1 MLRRAALRLALLPIL
16 LSTWAFADT
25 SQSDSEPRT
34 LLAAMAE
41 ANRSLDY
48 QGRFLY
54 MHGNEL
60 STMKVRHAVIDG
72 HEYERLTHLD
82 GQLAELIRRDDQ
94 VICIHPDRSITRL
107 PAQSGLAPMPFQDRL
122 DRALPEQYNVLLD
135 GEGRV
140 AGRQTWHLRIA
151 PLDSHRHGYRL
162 WIDQDSKLL
171 LKSEMVDASGMVLE
185 RMEFV
190 ALDTAATLT
199 ADDFATPEAAME
211 TAIEGVEPGAYPQG
225 RLEIDIEWLP
235 EGFAALDRDLR
246 RATPEQVPVSALAYG
261 DGLASFTLFVEP
273 VTAESTVEEGM
284 SRMGPTVAVSRRLEQ
299 GDSAWLVTLVGE
311 IPQATAERV
320 LAAASVRLDAAQ

>member
-1 MLRRAALRLALLPIL
+1 MLRRAALLLALLTL
-16 LSTWAFADT
+16 LPAWALADT
-25 SQSDSEPRT
+25 AQSGSEPRS

-41 ANRSLDY
+41 ANRSLDF
-48 QGRFLY
+48 QGRFVY

-60 STMKVRHAVIDG
+60 STMKVRHAVING

-107 PAQSGLAPMPFQDRL
+107 PARSGLAPMPFQERL

-140 AGRQTWHLRIA
+140 AGREAWQLRIA
-151 PLDSHRHGYRL
+151 PLDTHRHGYRL
-162 WIDQDSKLL
+162 WIDQDSNLL
-171 LKSEMVDASGMVLE
+171 LKSEMVDAGGMVLE

-190 ALDTAATLT
+190 ALDTAARLS
-199 ADDFATPEAAME
+199 ADDFAAPEAAME
-211 TAIEGVEPGAYPQG
+211 VAIEGVDLGAYPQG
-225 RLEIDIEWLP
+225 RLELDIEWLP
-235 EGFAALDRDLR
+235 AGFAVLDRDLR
-246 RATPEQVPVSALAYG
+246 RADPEHVPVSALAYG

-273 VTAESTVEEGM
+273 VNADDTVEEGL

-299 GDSAWLVTLVGE
+299 GDSIWLVTLVGE

-320 LAAASVRLDAAQ
+320 LAATRVQPDSAP